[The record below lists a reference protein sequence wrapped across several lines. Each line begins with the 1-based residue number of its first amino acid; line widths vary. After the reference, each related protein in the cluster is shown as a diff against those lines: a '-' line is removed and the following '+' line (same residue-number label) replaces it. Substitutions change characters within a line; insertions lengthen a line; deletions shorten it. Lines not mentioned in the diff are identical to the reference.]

1 MVPEC
6 LHSGSLLQHLSEIMT
21 TADAADST
29 VVEDILSKTNHF
41 LSIEACNF
49 IADKGYDVKAVYN
62 LIKGVYHG
70 ECVIPL
76 NKHNTKNPEKLPSG
90 HPICEAGLAMH
101 KTAEPEFCRKIINN

>member
-90 HPICEAGLAMH
+90 ASDLRSRTCYAQNGRTGILPQNY
-101 KTAEPEFCRKIINN
+101 K

>member
-1 MVPEC
+1 MFTLGKPITT
-6 LHSGSLLQHLSEIMT
+6 SLRNNDNC
-21 TADAADST
+21 DAADST

-41 LSIEACNF
+41 LSIEACTF

-70 ECVIPL
+70 ECVTPL

-101 KTAEPEFCRKIINN
+101 KTAKPEFCRKIINN